1 MDYSKIVAVPG
12 LPGLFLLSG
21 KKGDGVIVKNLDDNS
36 IKLITTRNGG
46 VTQLEAI
53 EVFTV
58 RDNVNLSEIFIAM
71 KESSEAL
78 PSEKDTKALKAYFEK
93 VYPDLDFERVYPSD
107 MKKMVKW
114 FAALQKHNIT
124 IKLIEET
131 SEEEEETTET
141 KSE

>member
-58 RDNVNLSEIFIAM
+58 RENVNLSAIFIAM
-71 KESSEAL
+71 KESGEPL
-78 PSEKDTKALKAYFEK
+78 PSEKDTNALKAYFEK
-93 VYPDLDFERVYPSD
+93 VYPDLDFDRVYPSD

-131 SEEEEETTET
+131 FDEEETTET
-141 KSE
+141 EAE